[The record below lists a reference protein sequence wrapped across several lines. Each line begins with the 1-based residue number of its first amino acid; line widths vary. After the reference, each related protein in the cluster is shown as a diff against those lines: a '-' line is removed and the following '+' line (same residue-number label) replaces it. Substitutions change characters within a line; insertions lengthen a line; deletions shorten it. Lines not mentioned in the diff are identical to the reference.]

1 MNGIWGG
8 MLLAGIVYG
17 VLTGEVQAVSD
28 AFFSSAKEAITLCV
42 TMFGV
47 MAFWSGLMEIAKD
60 AGLIEAIVRRL
71 RPVMRFLF
79 PDIPENHPAL
89 THITAN
95 CVANLLGLG
104 GAATVYG
111 LHAIAA
117 LEELEEERR
126 ASARLPGTRADPD
139 VGYGNRRQPKGRA
152 HPIVQRPVP
161 CGTAN
166 NEMCNFLILN
176 ISSLQLIPMSV
187 IAWRGQYGSV
197 NPTAIVGPGI
207 VATAVS
213 TGAAVVFCRRMNRRS
228 MFKSDNRSGRPA
240 HPESDV

>member
-8 MLLAGIVYG
+8 MLLVGIVYG

-28 AFFSSAKEAITLCV
+28 ALFSSAKEAIALCV

-47 MAFWSGLMEIAKD
+47 MALWSGLMEIAKD

-79 PDIPENHPAL
+79 PDIPEDHPAL
-89 THITAN
+89 AHITTN
-95 CVANLLGLG
+95 CVANVMGLG
-104 GAATVYG
+104 SAATVYG
-111 LHAIAA
+111 LRAMEA
-117 LEELEEERR
+117 LEELEEKRR
-126 ASARLPGTRADPD
+126 ASGNISESGMEPDAEPGKKARRKQRVRGIAP
-139 VGYGNRRQPKGRA
+139 
-152 HPIVQRPVP
+152 RPVP
-161 CGTAN
+161 RGTAS

-213 TGAAVVFCRRMNRRS
+213 TGAAVVFCRRMNR
-228 MFKSDNRSGRPA
+228 K
-240 HPESDV
+240 